1 MAMKIQW
8 HVVAIVVSLSLLS
21 CSKATEAPSAA
32 AVSRVETVAAVPP
45 GIAQPAAR
53 TEHAIAWEA
62 VDVDAAFAKAK
73 AEDRPLFLYWGAV
86 WCPPCNEVKATIF
99 SRQDFIER
107 SRNFVP
113 VYIDGDAKSAQ
124 KLGARFN
131 VSGYPTMI
139 LFTPDGR
146 EITRLPGEV
155 EPNRY
160 MQVLALGMNGARP
173 VKETLDMA
181 LAKGDSRGKLRPEDW
196 RMLAWYSWETDESQ
210 VLDASKRPA
219 ALQRLANA
227 CPADQPQLATRLS
240 LQALAARAK
249 AKDARPRDDKS
260 AVDMLLKVLAD
271 PVAARENFDLV
282 VYYADNMAGSVT
294 QPGSATRARLVDAWN
309 ATLVRLAAD
318 PGLSEQDRL
327 TTLYAQVELAKLD
340 SPKGPVPDALLR
352 RIRDEVARAD
362 QETRDPYSRQAVI
375 SAAAELLTESGLL
388 AESDALLTAELAR
401 SHSPYY
407 FMLGLA
413 DNAKKRGDK
422 AAAVDWAEKAYAA
435 STGPATRLQW
445 GSRYVAL
452 LVELTPQDATR
463 IEKAAA
469 QVIGELEPAP
479 DTFYERNQRALA
491 RVGKNLSKWNKDNR
505 HADAVRRLSAEMAGV
520 CAKLPANDPARPTC
534 DRALKPGA
542 AA

>member
-1 MAMKIQW
+1 MKIQW
-8 HVVAIVVSLSLLS
+8 HVVAIVVSLFLLS
-21 CSKATEAPSAA
+21 CSKAPEAPSAA

-45 GIAQPAAR
+45 GAAQPAAR

-62 VDVDAAFAKAK
+62 GDVDAAFAKAK

-146 EITRLPGEV
+146 EITRLPGEI

-160 MQVLALGMNGARP
+160 MQVLSLGMNGARP

-240 LQALAARAK
+240 LQALVARAK

-271 PVAARENFDLV
+271 PAAARENFDLV
-282 VYYADNMAGSVT
+282 VYYADNMAGNVT
-294 QPGSATRARLVDAWN
+294 QPRSAARARLVDAWN

-340 SPKGPVPDALLR
+340 SPKGPAPDALLR

-413 DNAKKRGDK
+413 DNAKRARRQGGRGRLGREGLRRVDRTRD
-422 AAAVDWAEKAYAA
+422 AAAMGVALRRAA
-435 STGPATRLQW
+435 GRTDAAGRDAHREGRGAGHRRTRAR
-445 GSRYVAL
+445 SRYVLRAQSARAGAGG
-452 LVELTPQDATR
+452 EESREMEQGQPPR
-463 IEKAAA
+463 RRSAAA
-469 QVIGELEPAP
+469 LR
-479 DTFYERNQRALA
+479 RNGG
-491 RVGKNLSKWNKDNR
+491 RVR
-505 HADAVRRLSAEMAGV
+505 QAAGQ
-520 CAKLPANDPARPTC
+520 
-534 DRALKPGA
+534 
-542 AA
+542 